1 METFK
6 FSSTSKPTQRDIV
19 HFSGRIFY
27 GVYKNSEFLRH
38 SNNIETIL
46 SKGYELRK
54 KLKSVAPGQVVMVD
68 GVELEKNTP
77 LLVKRTG
84 DKVNIENYEFTM
96 NRLSGLVA
104 AYTFDNRKRFPA
116 VQSSEALALGLK
128 WDNGSTEKCKLYLSA
143 VSGTEHFYDQFE
155 YWPLIC
161 ALRKLQK
168 KKITQELVIKIAKI
182 KNNNNV
188 TLGKDLMNN
197 QARLFH
203 LWMEFPG
210 ASKDDLKEF
219 LKTVPDDLKI
229 CFQF

>member
-6 FSSTSKPTQRDIV
+6 FSSTSKPTQRDFD

-27 GVYKNSEFLRH
+27 GVYKDAEFLRH

-46 SKGYELRK
+46 SKGYELRH
-54 KLKSVAPGQVVMVD
+54 KLKTVAPGQVVMID

-84 DKVNIENYEFTM
+84 DKVNIENYEFTI
-96 NRLSGLVA
+96 NRLTGLVA

-128 WDNGSTEKCKLYLSA
+128 WDNGNTKNCKLYLSA

-168 KKITQELVIKIAKI
+168 KKITPELVIKIAKI

-197 QARLFH
+197 RATLFQ
-203 LWMEFPG
+203 LWMYFPD
-210 ASKDDLKEF
+210 ASLTELSEL
-219 LKTVPDDLKI
+219 LKTVPGDLQK
-229 CFQF
+229 CFQL